1 MSDVTVMYGRRRLLP
16 IVAMLFSKGCVE
28 ESVHVG
34 TSISS
39 QKCQLYREVCK
50 KRKKRFLFFGGP
62 SEETSKNRG
71 VLRL

>member
-1 MSDVTVMYGRRRLLP
+1 MYGRRRLLP

-50 KRKKRFLFFGGP
+50 KRKNVFYFLGVQARKRPKIGVFFVFEP
-62 SEETSKNRG
+62 PF
-71 VLRL
+71 